1 LNNKIRIIRIFIK
14 ERGFMSYTKVKRV
27 FKLVGIKGS
36 GEYTNFGSE
45 VPLQAKEILKRANE
59 IQNRTDVE
67 IALFEPK
74 RNKEHLVGNYFVGLI
89 VSNKVNEAPSGME
102 YIEIDKEY
110 ATTRGTISNVES
122 LHSSLLK
129 WIEEKGYE
137 RDPESFIIE
146 TYHPVE
152 NGEEEIEIYLPIHS

>member
-1 LNNKIRIIRIFIK
+1 
-14 ERGFMSYTKVKRV
+14 MSYTKVKRE

-36 GEYTNFGSE
+36 GEFANFGSE

-59 IQNRTDVE
+59 IQNRTDIE

-74 RNKEHLVGNYFVGLI
+74 RNIDHLVGNYFVGLI
-89 VSNKVNEAPSGME
+89 VSSKVNEVPSGME
-102 YIEIDKEY
+102 YIETEKEY

-122 LHSSLLK
+122 LHSSLVK
-129 WIEEKGYE
+129 WIEEKGYV
-137 RDPESFIIE
+137 RDLDSFIIE

-152 NGEEEIEIYLPIHS
+152 NGEEEIQIYLPIHS